1 MVNMYIYIICHVMS
15 FIPSAMIIHQSAYR
29 VSSADSRWGCGFL
42 DQTDEHK
49 SQHRKQLDQGCS
61 NF

>member
-1 MVNMYIYIICHVMS
+1 MS

-49 SQHRKQLDQGCS
+49 SQRRKQLDQGCS
-61 NF
+61 KF